1 MNKEQMDLPRG
12 RGGQEKELLGWLRE
26 FFYQFELTWKL
37 IWDDR
42 VPLLTKLVPLMT
54 LLYLLL
60 PFDFIPDAF
69 LGLGQVD
76 DVVVLLIGLRMFI
89 SLCPPAVVAEYDLL
103 TSAQDAA
110 EPWQP
115 SEAEIVDLEVETPEP
130 APEPGDEPAT

>member
-1 MNKEQMDLPRG
+1 MNKEQMDVPKG

-37 IWDDR
+37 VWDDR
-42 VPLLTKLVPLMT
+42 VPLLTKLVPLAT

-76 DVVVLLIGLRMFI
+76 DVVILLIGLRMFI
-89 SLCPPAVVAEYDLL
+89 SLCPPAIVAEYDLV
-103 TSAQDAA
+103 TSAHDAV

-115 SEAEIVDLEVETPEP
+115 SEDEIVDLEVEVPEP
-130 APEPGDEPAT
+130 APEIEDESAT

>member
-1 MNKEQMDLPRG
+1 MNKEQMDIPKG

-26 FFYQFELTWKL
+26 FFYQFKLTWKL
-37 IWDDR
+37 VWDDR
-42 VPLLTKLVPLMT
+42 VPLLTKLVPLTT

-76 DVVVLLIGLRMFI
+76 DVVILLIGLRMFI
-89 SLCPPAVVAEYDLL
+89 SLCPPAIVAEYDFV
-103 TSAQDAA
+103 TSAQDAV

-115 SEAEIVDLEVETPEP
+115 SEDEIVDLEVEVPEP
-130 APEPGDEPAT
+130 APETGDESVT

>member
-1 MNKEQMDLPRG
+1 MKKEQMDVPRG

-37 IWDDR
+37 VWDDR
-42 VPLLTKLVPLMT
+42 VPLLTKLVPLTT

-76 DVVVLLIGLRMFI
+76 DVVILLIGLRMFI
-89 SLCPPAVVAEYDLL
+89 SLCPPAVVAEYNRL
-103 TSAQDAA
+103 TSGQDVA
-110 EPWQP
+110 ESWQP
-115 SEAEIVDLEVETPEP
+115 SEDEIIDLEAEIPES
-130 APEPGDEPAT
+130 APETGDESAT